1 MDNKHES
8 FVCYALYHKSKKGK
22 IFFPGPPIKAETE
35 PADARTASDGLPV
48 DCTIEFVAFSHQ
60 LKAVYYIGAQLTVD
74 SSNQITGNEERR
86 LKL

>member
-1 MDNKHES
+1 M
-8 FVCYALYHKSKKGK
+8 LYIISQKKGK
-22 IFFPGPPIKAETE
+22 FFFGPPIKAETE

-74 SSNQITGNEERR
+74 SSNQITGNEEIMSRKKIKVVII
-86 LKL
+86 L